1 VSAVSLTG
9 IARALASDKTGST
22 QVPAVFRG
30 YSSLGLRREA
40 ASYLERKIHLA
51 EISGEEAKP
60 LFEEIVMEQSR
71 WNDPAGLVAICE
83 TGIRNG
89 ARTPLLLYSYGTGLR
104 QSGRIADA
112 SAIFAQIPKE
122 SDYYPYAL
130 FAIGQIAA
138 EEGRAETA
146 REVFDRV
153 RESSRERGAED
164 FLAERVTR
172 SQAELLMTLGRPG
185 EAAPLFGSLLR
196 EGKNQLAEIGWA
208 AVDNS
213 AWSGD
218 GGVYP
223 ETIAGWPVKKQILL
237 SLLLG
242 GLSRDRGQ
250 FAAAVAHFRWAEE
263 KIKSSLASS
272 TPSATETYDP
282 FEPVEFLRRQVE
294 RHRSLRYLIASSAS
308 TLDPERKRERMVELL
323 VELLFIDHS
332 IDRAH
337 RSMPRLQTGL
347 EVAYLSSSQV
357 EEIIR
362 TIEQVT
368 LGGVEVDRLVE
379 DLARKL
385 DIFQNLAHPIDRYRL
400 LTRLEKSQGKIHTIK
415 RRIHERR
422 EAAVAGVEGGGGR
435 GVPMSRLL
443 VDVGRFLVELDAI
456 REAARELRA
465 FTDRHFNI
473 LRPKEEKADPT
484 KETFDVIIRKA
495 LAIDRVRFDSLLPA
509 VKALEENARIVSWE
523 RKRQE
528 ISGLRPVVA
537 RQIVD
542 ALVGQA
548 RFLRARKAPDGHQ
561 EAWASLNRAVSYL
574 GRDAFSPRD
583 RLESS
588 LQIGSFLEEGE
599 ERWEP
604 FPGRA
609 AGEKEKGVIASV
621 LPILDAVSLSGELRE
636 ETAYMLVSLR
646 AMTNDP
652 GARSAAEEFLREFPS
667 SPFAGRVAV
676 RLGHE
681 VFLAGRLSEAREL
694 YRKAAES
701 PEPAAAYAARYMLGW
716 FRFQGGDATGAA
728 GELSRLLSDPAFRC
742 DDPSPFEQAVLA
754 LAVRAWRESP
764 LKGLRLYP
772 PVREGNCGG
781 RLLLLSLGE
790 DGESRGEAGRS
801 ALVYEML
808 AERFAGDNEALTY
821 EKKSAEALLRA
832 GMEDQAFARIL
843 QLGEKYGPGSEWADS
858 RTPQAR
864 EMAREELV
872 AMLKSIS
879 ERKFDEGVRSG
890 ESEAMAAA
898 KTGME
903 RFFAVK
909 EGKGTG
915 EDLDLRLK
923 WAIASLKAG
932 DRETGVAILREL
944 ADRGD
949 DPVGEK
955 AAILYAETR
964 IAAYERKEDSGKG
977 AEESAQLLLERFP
990 SEKTA
995 GLAYRAAAAF
1005 LSAEEYDRAKRMA
1018 EQIEKNKTTPKP
1030 IRDDARLIYAEAAI
1044 FTNDLS
1050 AARGKSELVLE
1061 NSSEEVK
1068 PEVRERARNLFILAS
1083 LKEIESRTDR
1093 EDWTEAGR
1101 MLEELGRRFPAVSE
1115 APQYFLRSFRSYRMG
1130 EDGEAAS
1137 RMGLLFLN
1145 KFPQRKEAL
1154 EIAGTVG
1161 AYLVE
1166 QGEPKKA
1173 AALYASVAERFPKSD
1188 EGPDFLFL
1196 AARLAGENGDP
1207 EEAAKR
1213 FSSYRKRY
1221 ANPRWKS
1228 VYATISIG
1236 FFAWNRG
1243 DAKTAIREMEEGIRQ
1258 VDVGLEKETP
1268 KDLFELVGKARIT
1281 LGEYWAEQFRKLKLV
1296 APLEKNL
1303 AIKDRFFRRALALFE
1318 KAMEESPTEVAINAS
1333 QMSGDL
1339 YLEFGKSI
1347 LGAQRPK
1354 GLKGEESETFEEA
1367 LKERARVFFEKALDW
1382 YVGALDRLEAEEGP
1396 ADLATQIR
1404 ERIGN
1409 AQRLLTEANV
1419 ERGGR

>member
-1 VSAVSLTG
+1 
-9 IARALASDKTGST
+9 
-22 QVPAVFRG
+22 
-30 YSSLGLRREA
+30 
-40 ASYLERKIHLA
+40 
-51 EISGEEAKP
+51 
-60 LFEEIVMEQSR
+60 MEQSR

-332 IDRAH
+332 IDRA
-337 RSMPRLQTGL
+337 L
-347 EVAYLSSSQV
+347 
-357 EEIIR
+357 IR

-604 FPGRA
+604 
-609 AGEKEKGVIASV
+609 S
-621 LPILDAVSLSGELRE
+621 
-636 ETAYMLVSLR
+636 
-646 AMTNDP
+646 
-652 GARSAAEEFLREFPS
+652 FPS
-667 SPFAGRVAV
+667 G
-676 RLGHE
+676 
-681 VFLAGRLSEAREL
+681 
-694 YRKAAES
+694 
-701 PEPAAAYAARYMLGW
+701 
-716 FRFQGGDATGAA
+716 Q
-728 GELSRLLSDPAFRC
+728 
-742 DDPSPFEQAVLA
+742 
-754 LAVRAWRESP
+754 
-764 LKGLRLYP
+764 
-772 PVREGNCGG
+772 
-781 RLLLLSLGE
+781 
-790 DGESRGEAGRS
+790 
-801 ALVYEML
+801 
-808 AERFAGDNEALTY
+808 
-821 EKKSAEALLRA
+821 
-832 GMEDQAFARIL
+832 
-843 QLGEKYGPGSEWADS
+843 
-858 RTPQAR
+858 
-864 EMAREELV
+864 
-872 AMLKSIS
+872 
-879 ERKFDEGVRSG
+879 
-890 ESEAMAAA
+890 
-898 KTGME
+898 
-903 RFFAVK
+903 
-909 EGKGTG
+909 
-915 EDLDLRLK
+915 
-923 WAIASLKAG
+923 
-932 DRETGVAILREL
+932 
-944 ADRGD
+944 
-949 DPVGEK
+949 
-955 AAILYAETR
+955 
-964 IAAYERKEDSGKG
+964 
-977 AEESAQLLLERFP
+977 
-990 SEKTA
+990 
-995 GLAYRAAAAF
+995 
-1005 LSAEEYDRAKRMA
+1005 
-1018 EQIEKNKTTPKP
+1018 
-1030 IRDDARLIYAEAAI
+1030 
-1044 FTNDLS
+1044 
-1050 AARGKSELVLE
+1050 
-1061 NSSEEVK
+1061 
-1068 PEVRERARNLFILAS
+1068 
-1083 LKEIESRTDR
+1083 
-1093 EDWTEAGR
+1093 
-1101 MLEELGRRFPAVSE
+1101 
-1115 APQYFLRSFRSYRMG
+1115 
-1130 EDGEAAS
+1130 
-1137 RMGLLFLN
+1137 
-1145 KFPQRKEAL
+1145 
-1154 EIAGTVG
+1154 
-1161 AYLVE
+1161 
-1166 QGEPKKA
+1166 
-1173 AALYASVAERFPKSD
+1173 
-1188 EGPDFLFL
+1188 
-1196 AARLAGENGDP
+1196 
-1207 EEAAKR
+1207 
-1213 FSSYRKRY
+1213 
-1221 ANPRWKS
+1221 
-1228 VYATISIG
+1228 
-1236 FFAWNRG
+1236 
-1243 DAKTAIREMEEGIRQ
+1243 
-1258 VDVGLEKETP
+1258 
-1268 KDLFELVGKARIT
+1268 
-1281 LGEYWAEQFRKLKLV
+1281 
-1296 APLEKNL
+1296 
-1303 AIKDRFFRRALALFE
+1303 
-1318 KAMEESPTEVAINAS
+1318 
-1333 QMSGDL
+1333 
-1339 YLEFGKSI
+1339 
-1347 LGAQRPK
+1347 
-1354 GLKGEESETFEEA
+1354 
-1367 LKERARVFFEKALDW
+1367 
-1382 YVGALDRLEAEEGP
+1382 
-1396 ADLATQIR
+1396 
-1404 ERIGN
+1404 
-1409 AQRLLTEANV
+1409 
-1419 ERGGR
+1419 